1 MREGYSGATL
11 PSTTTQQSSGVLWRA
26 ASSMLY
32 SFVSVGI
39 YVPSRLLPVWLY
51 QPNRIGGDKE
61 AASILYMRG
70 RGNDRRGLPRR
81 KRL

>member
-1 MREGYSGATL
+1 L

-39 YVPSRLLPVWLY
+39 SVPSRLPSVWTY
-51 QPNRIGGDKE
+51 
-61 AASILYMRG
+61 
-70 RGNDRRGLPRR
+70 
-81 KRL
+81 